1 LCPCCTLAGREGLF
15 AHLSSRGKP
24 VPVTEAVAFVSIE
37 TFESLSLTLGI
48 GGLVLYMIY
57 VMYKLAQESGAG
69 RFGTVMIFMTLGLGI
84 FGFVSKSLIQVFIQV

>member
-1 LCPCCTLAGREGLF
+1 
-15 AHLSSRGKP
+15 
-24 VPVTEAVAFVSIE
+24 VSIE

-84 FGFVSKSLIQVFIQV
+84 FGFASKSLIQVFIQV

>member
-1 LCPCCTLAGREGLF
+1 M
-15 AHLSSRGKP
+15 
-24 VPVTEAVAFVSIE
+24 SIE